1 MSAKSLTPRNGSAK
15 LRSDSHTIMILR
27 DKILAQLNDK
37 RQKFHQFEG
46 ELRDES
52 EVFREA
58 LQSLSSLS
66 RIELEALLK
75 DKEFPGALP
84 TEEFDT
90 ASRLNL
96 PFPHHWNNHAEAR
109 DWAYRLL
116 LNHTTLAVDGSQIPP
131 HSGFNIPVAAV
142 QVAWFENHHTA
153 EGRYVKDI
161 ELEILTPE
169 DLKADRDGERT
180 EQKINARRFEIETG
194 KLCERMKQLAA
205 TRDAQSPLPVALFD
219 SSLVIS
225 FADRLQGSMRE
236 RHINAMLNLLQ
247 CSEATSIPLI
257 GYVDSSDAR
266 DLTKMLS
273 QSFGLAEARQLHDA
287 ELVNTLLNW
296 GDRTP
301 LFICKRGTADKKQTS
316 VLEEF
321 EAQRQFIGFIYLKT
335 GSQSPPARL
344 EIPMWIYRQGLLD
357 QVLDIVRAEI
367 VVGNGYPYAI
377 ETADAAAVI
386 STRDREA
393 FYALFQQFAE
403 RQGIKLHVSQKA
415 ASKARRRY
423 S

>member
-1 MSAKSLTPRNGSAK
+1 
-15 LRSDSHTIMILR
+15 MILR
-27 DKILAQLNDK
+27 DKILAQLAGK
-37 RQKFHQFEG
+37 REKFREFEG

-52 EVFREA
+52 QIFRQA
-58 LQSLSSLS
+58 LGNLATTS
-66 RIELEALLK
+66 RAELEARLS
-75 DKEFPGALP
+75 DTETPGALP
-84 TEEFDT
+84 TEEFD
-90 ASRLNL
+90 AAPKLCL
-96 PFPHHWNNHAEAR
+96 PFTQRWNNHAEAR
-109 DWAYRLL
+109 AWAYEALL
-116 LNHTTLAVDGSQIPP
+116 HHTTLAVDGSQIPP

-142 QVAWFENHHTA
+142 QVAWFENQHSP
-153 EGRYVKDI
+153 EGRFVKDI
-161 ELEILTPE
+161 AMEIMTPE
-169 DLKADRDGERT
+169 ELKADSDGERT
-180 EQKINARRFEIETG
+180 EQKINARRFEMETG
-194 KLCERMKQLAA
+194 KLCERLEQLAA
-205 TRDAQSPLPVALFD
+205 ERAAQSALPVALFD

-236 RHINAMLNLLQ
+236 RHIIAMLKLLQ
-247 CSEATSIPLI
+247 CSEATGIPLI

-273 QSFGLAEARQLHDA
+273 LGFALPEARQLHDA
-287 ELVNTLLNW
+287 ELVDGLLSW

-301 LFICKRGTADKKQTS
+301 LFICKRGGADQKQTS
-316 VLEEF
+316 VLELF
-321 EAQRQFIGFIYLKT
+321 ESQQQSIGFVYLKT

-344 EIPMWIYRQGLLD
+344 EIPMWVHRQGLLGE
-357 QVLDIVRAEI
+357 VLDVVRAEV

-386 STRDREA
+386 TTRDREA

>member
-1 MSAKSLTPRNGSAK
+1 
-15 LRSDSHTIMILR
+15 MILR
-27 DKILAQLNDK
+27 DKILAELEGK
-37 RQKFHQFEG
+37 QKKFRQFEG
-46 ELRDES
+46 ELLDES
-52 EVFREA
+52 NVFRTA
-58 LQSLSSLS
+58 LDELATLS
-66 RIELEALLK
+66 RVELEARLEG
-75 DKEFPGALP
+75 KETPGALP
-84 TEEFDT
+84 TTEFD
-90 ASRLNL
+90 AAPKLFL
-96 PFPHHWNNHAEAR
+96 PFPHRWNNHAEAR
-109 DWAYRLL
+109 GWAYPTL

-142 QVAWFENHHTA
+142 QVAWFENHHTP
-153 EGRYVKDI
+153 EGDFVKDI

-169 DLKADRDGERT
+169 DLKSDSDGERT
-180 EQKINARRFEIETG
+180 EQKINARRFEMETG
-194 KLCERMKQLAA
+194 KLCERMEKLAA
-205 TRDAQSPLPVALFD
+205 ERRADSPLPPLPVALFD

-225 FADRLQGSMRE
+225 FADRLRGNMRE
-236 RHINAMLNLLQ
+236 RHITAMLQLLQ
-247 CSEATSIPLI
+247 CSETTGIPLI

-273 QSFGLAEARQLHDA
+273 QSFGLPEARQLHDA
-287 ELVNTLLNW
+287 ELVNHLLEW
-296 GDRTP
+296 GARTP
-301 LFICKRGTADKKQTS
+301 LFVCKRGSADQKQTS

-321 EAQRQFIGFIYLKT
+321 EGQQQSIGFVYLKT
-335 GSQSPPARL
+335 ASQAPPARL
-344 EIPMWIYRQGLLD
+344 EVPMWIHRQGLLD
-357 QVLDIVRAEI
+357 QVLDVIRAEV